1 MNLRKFELDSR
12 FVGAMPL
19 VNHYLAKIGL
29 HRYMDKHLPTPDH
42 RTALAPSVVL
52 GVIVR
57 NLVVARAP
65 LYSLREW
72 ADDKVP
78 GLLGLAADQVRL
90 LNDDRMGRALDT
102 LFEADRAAILTD
114 IMVNVVRV
122 FGLSLEQFN
131 NDSTSLTVYGQ
142 YRKATGKTR
151 RGKPTLAITFG
162 HNKDHRPDLK
172 QLVLILTTSSDGTV
186 PVHFKVADG
195 NTEDSTTHIE
205 TWEHIRT
212 LVGSAD
218 FLYVADSKLCTRA
231 NLKYI
236 NQRHGRFVT
245 IMPRSRKEDKQFK
258 DWLQGN
264 EPEWVEI
271 ARKPNARMKDGPPDV
286 IWSIP
291 SPIADPDA
299 FRVAWYLSSHKQ
311 ERDSLWRRNAIQTAI
326 VELGKLKRRLDA
338 PRPRFKSESAVY
350 AAAEAIVK
358 KCRAERWIELNVE
371 TVAET
376 EYRQERRGRPGNDTR
391 FRRVQR
397 RRFTLTWKTLDE
409 RVAYDARCDGV
420 FPLITNAP
428 EKDLS
433 ALQMFDAYKSKQPA
447 LERRHHLFKNVEASA
462 PVLLKSVTR
471 IEALVFLLFVALL
484 VHALLERDLRSALQT
499 DGSGPLPLYPEDRA
513 CKAPTTARVIEVFE
527 GLQRHLLTQAD
538 ETVQRFDPELS
549 SLQRRVLRALG
560 IRAASFHGQ

>member
-186 PVHFKVADG
+186 PVHFKVADDRG
-195 NTEDSTTHIE
+195 FNNPHRNLGTHQ
-205 TWEHIRT
+205 
-212 LVGSAD
+212 D
-218 FLYVADSKLCTRA
+218 
-231 NLKYI
+231 
-236 NQRHGRFVT
+236 
-245 IMPRSRKEDKQFK
+245 PR
-258 DWLQGN
+258 
-264 EPEWVEI
+264 
-271 ARKPNARMKDGPPDV
+271 
-286 IWSIP
+286 
-291 SPIADPDA
+291 
-299 FRVAWYLSSHKQ
+299 
-311 ERDSLWRRNAIQTAI
+311 
-326 VELGKLKRRLDA
+326 
-338 PRPRFKSESAVY
+338 
-350 AAAEAIVK
+350 
-358 KCRAERWIELNVE
+358 
-371 TVAET
+371 
-376 EYRQERRGRPGNDTR
+376 
-391 FRRVQR
+391 
-397 RRFTLTWKTLDE
+397 
-409 RVAYDARCDGV
+409 
-420 FPLITNAP
+420 
-428 EKDLS
+428 
-433 ALQMFDAYKSKQPA
+433 
-447 LERRHHLFKNVEASA
+447 
-462 PVLLKSVTR
+462 
-471 IEALVFLLFVALL
+471 
-484 VHALLERDLRSALQT
+484 
-499 DGSGPLPLYPEDRA
+499 
-513 CKAPTTARVIEVFE
+513 
-527 GLQRHLLTQAD
+527 
-538 ETVQRFDPELS
+538 
-549 SLQRRVLRALG
+549 G
-560 IRAASFHGQ
+560 IR

>member
-1 MNLRKFELDSR
+1 MSLRPFELDSR

-19 VNHYLAKIGL
+19 VNHYLARIGFS
-29 HRYMDKHLPTPDH
+29 RYMEKHLPTPD
-42 RTALAPSVVL
+42 RRASLPPSVVL

-72 ADDKVP
+72 AADKVP
-78 GLLGLAADQVRL
+78 ALLGLAADQIRL

-114 IMVNVVRV
+114 VMVNVVRD

-142 YRKATGKTR
+142 YRRATGRTH
-151 RGKPTLAITFG
+151 RGKPSLAITFG

-195 NTEDSTTHIE
+195 NTEDSTTHVE
-205 TWEHIRT
+205 TWGHLRT

-218 FLYVADSKLCTRA
+218 FLYVADCKLCTRA

-245 IMPRSRKEDKQFK
+245 IMPRARKEDKLFK
-258 DWLQGN
+258 DWLQDN

-271 ARKPNARMKDGPPDV
+271 TRKPNTRMKDGPPDV
-286 IWSIP
+286 IWNIP

-299 FRVAWYLSSHKQ
+299 FRVEWYLSSHKQ
-311 ERDSLWRRNAIQTAI
+311 ERDSLWRRNAIQTAL

-338 PRPRFKSESAVY
+338 PRPRFKSASAVH
-350 AAAEAIVK
+350 AAAETVVK
-358 KCRAERWIELNVE
+358 RCRAERWIDFTVE
-371 TVAET
+371 TIAEI
-376 EYRQERRGRPGNDTR
+376 EYRQERRGRPSNDTR
-391 FRRVQR
+391 WRRLQRPRFR
-397 RRFTLTWKTLDE
+397 LTWKTLEE

-420 FPLITNAP
+420 FPLITNVP
-428 EKDLS
+428 EKGLS
-433 ALQMFDAYKSKQPA
+433 ALQVFDAYKSKQPT
-447 LERRHHLFKNVEASA
+447 LERRHHLFKNVEAAA

-484 VHALLERDLRSALQT
+484 IHALLERDLRSALQA

-560 IRAASFHGQ
+560 IRPACFCGH